1 MMMERFGPGSSFATF
16 SRGATNFP
24 DPQRALASRRFD
36 LREGRA
42 LGIAAILFFVASA
55 CGGGRPESPES
66 LVREIFETL
75 RTGNKTAFLSYL
87 ATIDDVA
94 RNCPTMTAAEKTEAQ
109 AELTEAR
116 ALASESYDACVSAI
130 ALDGATF
137 ERADRSPNEVVTLRW
152 HGCEPSLSFASMRV
166 TFLRNNIR
174 GSLSITQVID
184 LGAKWRFRGGVRL
197 CEQRVQ

>member
-1 MMMERFGPGSSFATF
+1 L
-16 SRGATNFP
+16 GA
-24 DPQRALASRRFD
+24 
-36 LREGRA
+36 GRA
-42 LGIAAILFFVASA
+42 LGVAAILFFAASA

-66 LVREIFETL
+66 LAREIFETL

-87 ATIDDVA
+87 ATIDDVV
-94 RNCPTMTAAEKTEAQ
+94 RNCPAMTTAEKTEAQ

-116 ALASESYDACVSAI
+116 ALASESYDACVGAI

-137 ERADRSPNEVVTLRW
+137 DRADRSPGEVVTLRW
-152 HGCEPSLSFASMRV
+152 HGCEPSLSFASIRV
-166 TFLRNNIR
+166 TFLRNNVR